1 MISEKTE
8 VQKIIKPF
16 QEDKSSADH
25 QGIYNFLE
33 KEFQETFI
41 EELVPGIVHNF
52 ANPLNGIM
60 GRARLLQ
67 RRLMETMK
75 NVDVNRESSNEENNK
90 KVVHDVDSIVRES
103 DRLSNILQCVTGKFC
118 AVSDRTIQR
127 INLSD
132 LVELEMKFLDFYLE
146 FKHNIKKIVE
156 LERELPDIKGIPA
169 DYSLALSVL
178 IRYSM
183 NSMRESASKELYVST
198 QFENGHVCLNI
209 RNQGSPIPE
218 DRMRQLEEDLQED
231 ISSFVANGDKG
242 LTCAFLLLKKWG
254 AHCEIRRE
262 AGFNVISVLIPPR

>member
-8 VQKIIKPF
+8 AQTIRKPF
-16 QEDKSSADH
+16 QEDKSSFDH
-25 QGIYNFLE
+25 QGIYSFLE

-41 EELVPGIVHNF
+41 DELVPGIVHNF

-67 RRLMETMK
+67 RRLMEIVK
-75 NVDVNRESSNEENNK
+75 NVEVTRESSHEENNK
-90 KVVHDVDSIVRES
+90 KLVHDVDSIVREA
-103 DRLSNILQCVTGKFC
+103 DRLCNILQCVTSKFC

-146 FKHNIKKIVE
+146 FKHNIKKVVD
-156 LERELPDIKGIPA
+156 LERELPDIKGAPA
-169 DYSLALSVL
+169 DYSLAFSVL

-183 NSMRESASKELYVST
+183 NSMKESALKELYIST
-198 QFENGHVCLNI
+198 KFENGHVCLNI

-218 DRMRQLEEDLQED
+218 DRKRQLQEDLQAD
-231 ISSFVANGDKG
+231 ISSLDMNGDKD

-254 AHCEIRRE
+254 AHFEIRRE
-262 AGFNVISVLIPPR
+262 AGFNVISILIPPR